1 MKGLKLICLIVAVM
15 MVFSGCAEKKADFE
29 DTTVK
34 FPDEYASSEY
44 IEALANESYIIDVSL
59 FHDGVIIYNTVAQSG
74 GIIESYSDVGGSVS
88 HTLSLGGNTYFID
101 DKNKVYFLAD
111 TSEDGG
117 LQGGVD
123 YSVAQY
129 VGSGREVLMTGKECD
144 YDEYTCKTG
153 DGKECGVKLYLDENG
168 ALTAIVDYFEDQSI
182 ERDVSY
188 FSTEIPE
195 GWLELPADYTLVDE
209 ETFFNEYY
217 GR

>member
-1 MKGLKLICLIVAVM
+1 MKFFKTALFIAAFLLA
-15 MVFSGCAEKKADFE
+15 FSACTEKQEDFY

-34 FPDEYASSEY
+34 FPDELASSKY
-44 IEALANESYIIDVSL
+44 IEALANESYILEVSL

-74 GIIESYSDVGGSVS
+74 GVIESCWEVGKSRS
-88 HTLSLGGNTYFID
+88 HTLSQGGKTYFID
-101 DKNKVYFLAD
+101 DEHKVYFLAD

-123 YSVAQY
+123 YSAAQY
-129 VGSGREVLMTGKECD
+129 IGSGRETLMTGKERD
-144 YDEYTCKTG
+144 YDEYLCKTS
-153 DGKECGVKLYLDENG
+153 DGEECGVKLYLDPDG
-168 ALTAIVDYFEDQSI
+168 DLSAIVDYYKEQSI

-195 GWLELPADYTLVDE
+195 GWLEIPSDYILIDE
-209 ETFFNEYY
+209 DTYFDEYY